1 MQRIKFNAKHE
12 YEYLDN
18 FKILQ
23 KSFKQHKIDKV
34 RPQYSASCNGVMYGT
49 DVVANSRRE
58 ARQVS
63 NWFGFYKRLIAG

>member
-1 MQRIKFNAKHE
+1 MCLMLIVRVGDVPVQRVKFNAKHE

-34 RPQYSASCNGVMYGT
+34 SPTESPHLPIGPDPFS
-49 DVVANSRRE
+49 
-58 ARQVS
+58 
-63 NWFGFYKRLIAG
+63 

>member
-1 MQRIKFNAKHE
+1 VQRIKFNAKHE

-34 RPQYSASCNGVMYGT
+34 GPQDFPSSNGVMYGT
-49 DVVANSRRE
+49 DVVANSGRE

-63 NWFGFYKRLIAG
+63 YWF